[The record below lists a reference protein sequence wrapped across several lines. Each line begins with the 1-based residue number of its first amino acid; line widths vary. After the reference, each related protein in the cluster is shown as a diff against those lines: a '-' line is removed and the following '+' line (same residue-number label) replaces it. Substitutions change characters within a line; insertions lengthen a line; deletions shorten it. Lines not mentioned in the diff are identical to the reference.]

1 MAPWAVRPTSDVAE
15 PCRRVVREE
24 ARCGNSEPPLIDT
37 ESSTEGLKMATERQP
52 ILASAA
58 PGNPALPIPTAPFA
72 GLVLLADH
80 VAHSRPDPSRHGV
93 RQRAYHAHA
102 RAAAAERR
110 ARRDVAA

>member
-1 MAPWAVRPTSDVAE
+1 MA
-15 PCRRVVREE
+15 
-24 ARCGNSEPPLIDT
+24 
-37 ESSTEGLKMATERQP
+37 ESQP
-52 ILASAA
+52 ILPPGN

-110 ARRDVAA
+110 ARREVAA